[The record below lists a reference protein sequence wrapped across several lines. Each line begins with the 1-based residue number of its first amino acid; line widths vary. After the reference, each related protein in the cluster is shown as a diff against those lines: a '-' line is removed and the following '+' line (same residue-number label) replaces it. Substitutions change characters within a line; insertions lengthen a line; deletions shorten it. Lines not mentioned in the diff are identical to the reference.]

1 MEIIIAFIL
10 AFVLGFLI
18 GILRASR
25 AFRKPS
31 AGNLRVDTSDQQ
43 DGPYMFLE
51 LTEAGAKSLKTA
63 KQVTLDVKL
72 ENYISQK

>member
-1 MEIIIAFIL
+1 MQIIIAFIL
-10 AFVLGFLI
+10 GLLI
-18 GILRASR
+18 GIFTVSR

-31 AGNLRVDTSDQQ
+31 VGNLRVDTSDQQ

-51 LTEAGAKSLKTA
+51 LTESGAKSLKTA

>member
-1 MEIIIAFIL
+1 MQIIIAF
-10 AFVLGFLI
+10 VLGLLI
-18 GILRASR
+18 GIFTASR

-51 LTEAGAKSLKTA
+51 LTESGAKSLKTA

>member
-1 MEIIIAFIL
+1 MQIIIVFIL
-10 AFVLGFLI
+10 GLLI
-18 GILRASR
+18 GIFTASR

-31 AGNLRVDTSDQQ
+31 VGNLRVDTSDQQ

-51 LTEAGAKSLKTA
+51 LTESGAKSLKTA